1 MEIRILQS
9 SRLYLRNLCPA
20 DANTMYD
27 YRNDNRC
34 NLYQRYEGTSKAYL
48 QEFVRNY
55 SNCTF
60 LSTEEEQH
68 YAVVRNTDS
77 VMIGDLSVFF
87 SKEDNCFTLG
97 ITIAPSFQKQ
107 GYAYELLKEVVS
119 QIQNHYSS
127 TDIVALIEKENAK
140 SISLFKKLGFIEE
153 CYADSIQ
160 SYVFTI
166 YGEID

>member
-1 MEIRILQS
+1 MRWSTTTTIFPAQTGLIS
-9 SRLYLRNLCPA
+9 SIP
-20 DANTMYD
+20 M
-27 YRNDNRC
+27 
-34 NLYQRYEGTSKAYL
+34 
-48 QEFVRNY
+48 
-55 SNCTF
+55 
-60 LSTEEEQH
+60 
-68 YAVVRNTDS
+68 
-77 VMIGDLSVFF
+77 
-87 SKEDNCFTLG
+87 
-97 ITIAPSFQKQ
+97 
-107 GYAYELLKEVVS
+107 KEVVS